1 MRGFIAVVVVTSAV
15 LIPSLAIA
23 QAPAPAPPAQRDV
36 LAELLVEVRGL
47 RQAMERAAT
56 VGARIQ
62 LLVARVQLQ
71 EQRIAES
78 TRRLTTVR
86 DELSKLD
93 TQATAMLAQ
102 AAQFEKMGDS
112 IPREQ
117 REEMTRMVESF
128 KSQAAILEKRR
139 GDLANE
145 ESQLLQ
151 QVNADQGRWSDVNAQ
166 LDDIERSLVPRKQ

>member
-1 MRGFIAVVVVTSAV
+1 MFIAAIIISAV
-15 LIPSLAIA
+15 LTPSRAVA
-23 QAPAPAPPAQRDV
+23 QTQAAPPQRDV

-78 TRRLTTVR
+78 ARRLSTVH
-86 DELSKLD
+86 DEQSKLEEQI
-93 TQATAMLAQ
+93 TGVMANVTN
-102 AAQFEKMGDS
+102 FEKHNSS
-112 IPREQ
+112 IPPEQ
-117 REEMTRMVESF
+117 REELQRMVEQW
-128 KSQAAILEKRR
+128 KSEIAILEKRR
-139 GDLANE
+139 QDLTNE

-166 LDDIERSLVPRKQ
+166 LDDIERTLAAPPKKQ